1 MGHLRYFSHLTQTIS
16 TNNAATGGIAKTFTK
31 DLLIDPSTRSVHDVR
46 HQVVAAASSTSAS
59 RAQDFLTSLNAP
71 SSAKAYGS
79 YKELVNDPNVDI
91 IYIATPHS
99 HHYQHARLALESGKH
114 VLVEKPATVNVEQFA
129 ILQDIAEKH
138 DRFLMEAV
146 WTRFFPLSRQVV
158 DFISSGKLGE
168 IKRVFA
174 DFSFWND
181 VESDFGTSHRMVNMD
196 LAGGA
201 LLDLGIYSLTWVF
214 QALYH
219 AQSQDKR
226 VAPKIVSAVNKYV
239 TGADE
244 QTTVVCDFG
253 NAQGIATSI
262 RVASTPN
269 AEHNGQDDIR
279 IQGTLGDLTV
289 NYAPR
294 PKMYT
299 LTPATSSSRGTPAEF
314 KHETKE
320 FDDSPGGGHGMFW
333 EADECARCV
342 RDGKIESQVMGWKE
356 TEEVLRVMDEVRRQ
370 HGIAYPGGLESIEY
384 PLEGFGL

>member
-1 MGHLRYFSHLTQTIS
+1 MASEPFTLRWGIL
-16 TNNAATGGIAKTFTK
+16 ATGGIAKTFTR
-31 DLLIDPSTRSVHDVR
+31 DLLIPPSTRSVQDV
-46 HQVVAAASSTSAS
+46 HHEVAAAASSSSAS
-59 RAQDFLTSLNAP
+59 RAQAFLNDLDAP

-79 YKELVNDPNVDI
+79 YKELVTDSNVDI

-99 HHYQHARLALESGKH
+99 HHYQHARLALDAGKH
-114 VLVEKPATVNVEQFA
+114 VLVEKPATVNVSQFT
-129 ILQDIAEKH
+129 ILQDLAKK
-138 DRFLMEAV
+138 RNLFFMEAV
-146 WTRFFPLSRQVV
+146 WTRFFPLSLEVV
-158 DFISSGKLGE
+158 ELISSGTLGE

-181 VESDFGTSHRMVNMD
+181 VENEFGTTHRMVNMD

-219 AQSQDKR
+219 AKKEKDR
-226 VAPKIVSAVNKYV
+226 VSPKVVSTVSKYV

-244 QTTVVCDFG
+244 QTTVLCDFNG
-253 NAQGIATSI
+253 AHAVATTSI

-269 AEHNGQDDIR
+269 GEHVGQDDIR
-279 IQGTLGDLTV
+279 IQGTLGDVTV

-294 PKMYT
+294 PKSYT
-299 LTPATSSSRGTPAEF
+299 LTPASSKSRGTPAEF
-314 KHETKE
+314 KYETKD

-342 RDGKIESQVMGWKE
+342 RDGKLQSAVIEWKE
-356 TEEVLRVMDEVRRQ
+356 SEEVLRVMDVVRKQ
-370 HGIAYPGGLESIEY
+370 WGIVYPGGVESVEY